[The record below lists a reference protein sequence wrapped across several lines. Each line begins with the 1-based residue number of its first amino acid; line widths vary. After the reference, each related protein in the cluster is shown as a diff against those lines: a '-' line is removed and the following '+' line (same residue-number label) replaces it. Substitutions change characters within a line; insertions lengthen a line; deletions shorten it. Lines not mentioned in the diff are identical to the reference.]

1 MDLIPDRQ
9 LYGMNLY
16 LDMLLI
22 FQNWHKQLFPY
33 NNALA
38 QAGFYYSGQ
47 SDRTLCV
54 LLPSKGQSV
63 REG

>member
-16 LDMLLI
+16 LDRLLI

-33 NNALA
+33 KYALA
-38 QAGFYYSGQ
+38 QAGLYYTGQ
-47 SDRTLCV
+47 SDITLCV
-54 LLPSKGQSV
+54 FLAI
-63 REG
+63 